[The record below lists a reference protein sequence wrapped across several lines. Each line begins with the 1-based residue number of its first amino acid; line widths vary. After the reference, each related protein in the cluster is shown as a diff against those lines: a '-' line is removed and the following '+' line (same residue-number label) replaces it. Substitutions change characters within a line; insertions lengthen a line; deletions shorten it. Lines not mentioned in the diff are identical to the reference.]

1 MDPALETII
10 NSLGGRGIRLYP
22 AGDKLA
28 VEPADRLTDQDRVLL
43 RKHRDSL
50 LALLS
55 APENRE
61 PATAPAIGESIPP
74 LPIDLSRI
82 ADAIARNPRSPF
94 LSDLAIATFTR
105 AAIGAQRVIDNLPEG
120 IKAEARY
127 KCRGIEHRIIAAI
140 AGSNYQTAYE
150 LADALIRLPDE
161 LAELALR

>member
-1 MDPALETII
+1 MTATEIVE
-10 NSLGGRGIRLYP
+10 RARRMGIVLSV
-22 AGDKLA
+22 GDGVILA
-28 VEPADRLTDQDRVLL
+28 RPKGATPPDLADAIRANKAALL
-43 RKHRDSL
+43 RL
-50 LALLS
+50 LAPDS
-55 APENRE
+55 
-61 PATAPAIGESIPP
+61 GESIPP

>member
-94 LSDLAIATFTR
+94 LNDLALVVFVR
-105 AAIGAQRVIDNLPEG
+105 GAIGAARAIADLPE
-120 IKAEARY
+120 AARPAARLR
-127 KCRGIEHRIIAAI
+127 CLGLQHRIVAAI
-140 AGSNYQTAYE
+140 TGADYAAAYA

-161 LAELALR
+161 LAELAPQ